1 MQKKIEEQTK
11 TIQFI
16 KTKYKEKTGEEI
28 IMPKGWEQYLC
39 MDEDQAP
46 AQPLP

>member
-1 MQKKIEEQTK
+1 MQRKLEEQTK

-28 IMPKGWEQYLC
+28 VMPKTWEDYLC
-39 MDEDQAP
+39 LD
-46 AQPLP
+46 